1 MQLLLT
7 VFMYLL
13 GILWIILGALFVFA
27 TDMVKAKFVDT
38 FLAKIN
44 IKKTGPIPIIM
55 GVLLLL
61 AASYNR
67 HTLLVTILGLLS
79 ILKGI
84 TCIVATEKMEKIKNW
99 WLKAGNNVAR
109 AWGIVMIII
118 GSLVLMGI

>member
-38 FLAKIN
+38 FVAKMN

-67 HTLLVTILGLLS
+67 HTLLVTILGLIS

-84 TCIVATEKMEKIKNW
+84 ACIAATEKMEKIKDW